1 MDYDTRTT
9 CIILKSTSIKDSRDY
24 SVFVIAR
31 GFSNLPC
38 AFHVNVI
45 FVNFVI
51 LVDGYFIHHKNL
63 LNFKIVF
70 FELRLNFN
78 RKMKIQMN

>member
-1 MDYDTRTT
+1 MR
-9 CIILKSTSIKDSRDY
+9 
-24 SVFVIAR
+24 F
-31 GFSNLPC
+31 
-38 AFHVNVI
+38 FHVN
-45 FVNFVI
+45 VI

-70 FELRLNFN
+70 FESRLNFN